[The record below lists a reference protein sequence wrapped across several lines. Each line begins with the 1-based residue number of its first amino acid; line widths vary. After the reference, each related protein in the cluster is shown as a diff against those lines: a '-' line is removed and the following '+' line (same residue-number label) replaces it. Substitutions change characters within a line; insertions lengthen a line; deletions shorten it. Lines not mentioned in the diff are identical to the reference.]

1 VQRLARR
8 GHCVR
13 RHARVKTRA
22 SRSAASSVKRGRTRG
37 LSADVPT
44 RSRARAPVSRAWI
57 TGTNPFGEIDSVRTP
72 AHELE
77 KMPKVRC
84 AAVRMPRGPRRANE
98 RRPRRPRVL
107 VRRSTRSSASNRA
120 RPGRFRACAAAPSG
134 PLFRERREKTATL
147 AGNGFRRFGDRAPR
161 RARRPPR
168 RATRPLSGAGTDTTR
183 PRPRRNA
190 AEANPRASPSRC
202 SAPTSTCPSTT
213 SRGRYGRDA
222 PRALDRRAAAIGGS
236 PRGFNRRNS
245 RSTVDSCPQSI
256 SFAGFSPALVFLAFF
271 RLSRPNDDTDRTSP
285 NLEPRAP
292 NTRMTNENE

>member
-1 VQRLARR
+1 
-8 GHCVR
+8 
-13 RHARVKTRA
+13 
-22 SRSAASSVKRGRTRG
+22 
-37 LSADVPT
+37 
-44 RSRARAPVSRAWI
+44 
-57 TGTNPFGEIDSVRTP
+57 
-72 AHELE
+72 
-77 KMPKVRC
+77 MPKVRR

-120 RPGRFRACAAAPSG
+120 RLGRFRACAARPSG

-222 PRALDRRAAAIGGS
+222 PRALDRRAAAIGDLRAVSTGEIRGRRLS
-236 PRGFNRRNS
+236 VALSKFPSRGFHRR
-245 RSTVDSCPQSI
+245 
-256 SFAGFSPALVFLAFF
+256 GFSSGAFS
-271 RLSRPNDDTDRTSP
+271 RLRPNDDADRTFFFPKP
-285 NLEPRAP
+285 NLMNRARR
-292 NTRMTNENE
+292 TRETRTKKRMNFAVDSSGCA

>member
-1 VQRLARR
+1 
-8 GHCVR
+8 
-13 RHARVKTRA
+13 
-22 SRSAASSVKRGRTRG
+22 
-37 LSADVPT
+37 
-44 RSRARAPVSRAWI
+44 
-57 TGTNPFGEIDSVRTP
+57 
-72 AHELE
+72 
-77 KMPKVRC
+77 MPKVRC

-98 RRPRRPRVL
+98 RRPRRPHVL

-222 PRALDRRAAAIGGS
+222 PRRSTVALKRSADLA
-236 PRGFNRRNS
+236 RGFNRRNA
-245 RSTVDSCPQSI
+245 STVDSCHPNFLRGVSTL
-256 SFAGFSPALVFLAFF
+256 FFFCFVSP
-271 RLSRPNDDTDRTSP
+271 RRP
-285 NLEPRAP
+285 
-292 NTRMTNENE
+292 TRRNRN

>member
-1 VQRLARR
+1 VKSIPSEHPHTSWRRCPRYDARQCGCLGDR
-8 GHCVR
+8 D
-13 RHARVKTRA
+13 
-22 SRSAASSVKRGRTRG
+22 GRT
-37 LSADVPT
+37 SAVPGDLA
-44 RSRARAPVSRAWI
+44 SLFGDPRARAPRIAL
-57 TGTNPFGEIDSVRTP
+57 
-72 AHELE
+72 A
-77 KMPKVRC
+77 K
-84 AAVRMPRGPRRANE
+84 
-98 RRPRRPRVL
+98 
-107 VRRSTRSSASNRA
+107 
-120 RPGRFRACAAAPSG
+120 GRFRACAAAPSG

-256 SFAGFSPALVFLAFF
+256 SFAGFSPALVFCFF
-271 RLSRPNDDTDRTSP
+271 SRLSTND
-285 NLEPRAP
+285 
-292 NTRMTNENE
+292 